1 MQHSAIQLPPPPEL
15 ESDSSEA
22 WEWHQNCVVT
32 TVLLASS
39 FERRAQERLLKKAG
53 SAAPLPSGQGGDL
66 LLALH
71 EACHLSPEVRA
82 AVAKELGA
90 KYGHAVRRCA
100 RLEPEEILEQAGAS
114 PWPAPLLWACFAR
127 LDRPAREAGRVLAHH
142 MVAQGMDR
150 LRGQCALER
159 EQERARELTSQNRA
173 LRGEIKQL
181 VKQNQDLAQ
190 KQARRAAATPAPA
203 PPRPQTVS
211 PHKKELKRLRK
222 ELAAQKQEM
231 EKLRSETAVW
241 RSLACREEE
250 GARAEAPEMPEMR
263 CGGYEDCGDECP
275 RTGNPRPADCPLRGR
290 RVAVIGG
297 LDRLE
302 KNYCEV
308 IEQMGGSCLCH
319 TGKVRS
325 GARRLRQIVNKSDV
339 VVFLTPI
346 NSHAALN
353 VVKKHCKQCSTPFCP
368 LNCTSPAAL
377 ESHLKEMRGLGAA
390 GA

>member
-1 MQHSAIQLPPPPEL
+1 MQQSAIQLPPPPEP
-15 ESDSSEA
+15 ETDSSEV

-53 SAAPLPSGQGGDL
+53 NTATLPTERGGEL
-66 LLALH
+66 LRALH
-71 EACHLSPEVRA
+71 EACHLSPEVQA
-82 AVAKELGA
+82 AVAKELGS
-90 KYGHAVRRCA
+90 KYGHAVRSCA
-100 RLEPEEILEQAGAS
+100 RLDPEDILDQAGES
-114 PWPAPLLWACFAR
+114 PWPVPLLWACFAR
-127 LDRPAREAGRVLAHH
+127 PDHPAREAGRILAHGI
-142 MVAQGMDR
+142 VAQGMDR
-150 LRGQCALER
+150 LRGQCRLEQ
-159 EQERARELTSQNRA
+159 EQERVRTLTGQNRA
-173 LRGEIKQL
+173 LRNEIKQL
-181 VKQNQDLAQ
+181 VKQNHDLAQ
-190 KQARRAAATPAPA
+190 RRKRTVAPKPAPSQPA
-203 PPRPQTVS
+203 AVS
-211 PHKKELKRLRK
+211 SHKKEIKQLRK
-222 ELAAQKQEM
+222 ELASQKQQM
-231 EKLRSETAVW
+231 EQLRSEAAVW

-250 GARAEAPEMPEMR
+250 KAKAAAPEAPGIHR
-263 CGGYEDCGDECP
+263 GDFADCGEECP
-275 RTGNPRPADCPLRGR
+275 RTGAQRPAGCPLRGR

-302 KNYCEV
+302 RNYCEV

-353 VVKKHCKQCSTPFCP
+353 VVKKHCKQCATPFCP

-377 ESHLKEMRGLGAA
+377 ESHLKEMRELRAA
-390 GA
+390 AR